1 MNTFKAVKN
10 EKSGFMKL
18 LMVFVLSIFLLS
30 CDEDDLKSL
39 NGRWKL
45 AHFYNTESGTV
56 DKTPF
61 IGHNSIVLTFS
72 DDGKTGTI
80 SGDTSANPI
89 IGIYELGQHNRI
101 TFTPFDILAREE
113 WSKNVLIRFATAD
126 LVKVSEN
133 TLSISC
139 NQGKEVLLFV
149 KED

>member
-1 MNTFKAVKN
+1 M
-10 EKSGFMKL
+10 MRL
-18 LMVFVLSIFLLS
+18 LIVGLLSVALLS
-30 CDEDDLKSL
+30 CDEEDFKSL

-45 AHFYNTESGTV
+45 AHFYNAESGTV
-56 DKTPF
+56 DKSPF
-61 IGHNSIVLTFS
+61 VDNSSIVLTFS
-72 DDGKTGTI
+72 DDGRSGTI
-80 SGDTSANPI
+80 SSANSSNPI

-139 NQGKEVLLFV
+139 NRGKEVLLFV
-149 KED
+149 KDE